1 MPKTLPYRVNTATGA
16 AYDIDFPLHA
26 ETVSPMRVNQLLSA
40 VLERLDREIRVLGET
55 ANGDVA
61 RGGGREANPDSLEA
75 DGGWI
80 RWIAVSAHRCCAVQ
94 LGAGPVEVGRNPTA
108 LQTVLQ

>member
-16 AYDIDFPLHA
+16 TYDIDFPLHA

-55 ANGDVA
+55 ANGDVLQA
-61 RGGGREANPDSLEA
+61 LAMAL
-75 DGGWI
+75 
-80 RWIAVSAHRCCAVQ
+80 AVRAGMIHAPKTLTDRLAQELVQ
-94 LGAGPVEVGRNPTA
+94 TALGAVGKPRETGHPA
-108 LQTVLQ
+108 GHA